1 MVHPLLSRKQVYLL
15 ALIAIFASALVAGFE
30 MLGTVP
36 DCFSVYTW
44 GDFAGEIGLLA
55 VIGYLGYR
63 IGRES

>member
-1 MVHPLLSRKQVYLL
+1 MFHSLLGKKQVYLL
-15 ALIAIFASALVAGFE
+15 ALVGIFASAIVAGFE

-55 VIGYLGYR
+55 VIGYLAYG
-63 IGRES
+63 IGREC

>member
-1 MVHPLLSRKQVYLL
+1 MVHPLLSKKQVYLL

-30 MLGTVP
+30 MLETVP